1 MRPGFVQSRGAC
13 YPGHG
18 YDICARRVSA
28 WQIGPLLFLC
38 RIDLRSAMCV
48 GRRES
53 SEPMAS
59 TISAQRTADEQLSTS
74 PPEPTTVEKLRGLPW
89 SIFANCANTVFA
101 QFTFFGSVFVLF
113 LSTLGMNKT
122 EVGFMLSLIPFSGLV
137 ALFIAPAVARFGYK
151 RTYIT
156 FFGLR
161 KVVTIGLL
169 LTPWVAVQFGP
180 RGLLTYVILVTAIF
194 ALARSVAEVG
204 VYPWLQEY
212 IPNAVRGKYSAT
224 NSIYTTLV
232 GLAAVAVAG
241 YVLDQFTGL
250 SGYMLLIGVGVV
262 FGFVSVWAATKIPG
276 GAPVR
281 RTREEGSTL
290 QGMVEAARDRNFV
303 RYLMGAALITVGTV
317 PMVSFLPLF
326 MQEQVGLREGSIV
339 LLQSGAL
346 VGNLVSSLP
355 WGWASDRYGS
365 KPIMISG
372 LALKIVLPIL
382 WLLMPRDSASSLYV
396 ALGIA
401 VLLGV
406 SDMAWGIGAGR
417 LLFVSV
423 VPPAKKMEY
432 MALHYAWLGIV
443 GGVSQ
448 LIGGLVLDY
457 SASLQG
463 AWLGLTVDP
472 YTPLF
477 VLGFVLTIATLLLLL
492 RMRADNIFGVG
503 QFAGMFFRGN
513 PFLAMG
519 AMVRYYSARDERSIL
534 AMTEQLGLAKSP
546 LAVDE
551 LVETLRDPRFNVRF
565 EAIIAIAR
573 MPSDPRLIQAL
584 IEVVNGT
591 ELALQAISLWA
602 LGRMGDQSGLPA
614 LRAALQSPYHSIR
627 GQSAR
632 ALGALHDREMI
643 PELLARLEQESDKG
657 LQMAYASALGNLH
670 AEEAVK
676 PLLALLDSTQNP
688 GARLELALSLA
699 RIVGN
704 EHVFVNLL
712 RRSRSD
718 LDTATAQAID
728 ALRRRVE
735 RNKTLRGPATQ
746 ALTAAGDAFAH
757 GDAVQGI
764 DQLSAALDQLP
775 PETFREPG
783 AEILRVCLHGLQRS
797 GIDHPE
803 YLLLALHVLE
813 VAAAP

>member
-1 MRPGFVQSRGAC
+1 MDE
-13 YPGHG
+13 H
-18 YDICARRVSA
+18 
-28 WQIGPLLFLC
+28 
-38 RIDLRSAMCV
+38 
-48 GRRES
+48 
-53 SEPMAS
+53 AS
-59 TISAQRTADEQLSTS
+59 T
-74 PPEPTTVEKLRGLPW
+74 PPTEPTTVEKLRGLPW
-89 SIFANCANTVFA
+89 SIFSNAANTVFA

-113 LSTLGMNKT
+113 LSYLGMDKT
-122 EVGFMLSLIPFSGLV
+122 EVGFLLSLIPFSGLV

-151 RTYIT
+151 RTYLL

-161 KVVTIGLL
+161 KVITVGLL
-169 LTPWVAVQFGP
+169 LTPWVAARFGQG
-180 RGLLTYVILVTAIF
+180 GLLTYVMLVTAGF

-212 IPNAVRGKYSAT
+212 IPNSVRGKYSAT

-241 YVLDQFTGL
+241 YVLDRTVGL
-250 SGYMLLIGVGVV
+250 SGYMLLISVGVI
-262 FGFVSVWAATKIPG
+262 FGFVSVWAAAKIPG

-281 RTREEGSTL
+281 RSREEGSTWA
-290 QGMVEAARDRNFV
+290 GMAEAARDRNFM
-303 RYLMGAALITVGTV
+303 RYLVGAALITLGTV

-326 MQEQVGLREGSIV
+326 MQEQVGLREGSVV
-339 LLQSGAL
+339 LLQSGSL

-365 KPIMISG
+365 KPVMIIG
-372 LALKIVLPIL
+372 LALKIMLPIL
-382 WLLMPRDSASSLYV
+382 WLLMPRESAASLYV

-443 GGVSQ
+443 GGLSQ
-448 LIGGLVLDY
+448 LVGGLVLDY
-457 SASLQG
+457 SAGLQG
-463 AWLGLTVDP
+463 HWLGLSIDA

-492 RMRADNIFGVG
+492 GMRADNVFGVG

-513 PFLAMG
+513 PFHAMG
-519 AMVRYYSARDERSIL
+519 ALVRYYAAKDERSIV
-534 AMTEQLGLAKSP
+534 ATTAQLGQAKSP

-551 LVETLRDPRFNVRF
+551 LVDTLRDPRFNVRF
-565 EAIIAIAR
+565 EAIISIAR
-573 MPSDPRLIQAL
+573 MPPDPRLIQAL
-584 IEVVNGT
+584 IEVVHGT
-591 ELALQAISLWA
+591 ELALQAIALWA
-602 LGRMGDQSGLPA
+602 LGRIGDESALPTLREA
-614 LRAALQSPYHSIR
+614 LDSPYHSIR
-627 GQSAR
+627 AQSAR
-632 ALGALHDREMI
+632 ALGALHDHEMS
-643 PELLARLEQESDKG
+643 PELLARLSTETDKG
-657 LQMAYASALGNLH
+657 LQMAYASALGNMH
-670 AEEAVK
+670 AEEAVG
-676 PLLALLDSTQNP
+676 PLLALLDATQNP
-688 GARLELALSLA
+688 GARMELALSLA
-699 RIVGN
+699 RIVGS

-712 RRSRSD
+712 RKSRGD

-735 RNKTLRGPATQ
+735 RNKTLRGTASEQ
-746 ALTAAGDAFAH
+746 LTAASDAFAR
-757 GDAVQGI
+757 GNTAQGI
-764 DQLSAALDQLP
+764 ESLSAALDLLP
-775 PETFREPG
+775 PDTFREPG
-783 AEILRVCLHGLQRS
+783 VTILRACLAGLQRS

-813 VAAAP
+813 VAAP